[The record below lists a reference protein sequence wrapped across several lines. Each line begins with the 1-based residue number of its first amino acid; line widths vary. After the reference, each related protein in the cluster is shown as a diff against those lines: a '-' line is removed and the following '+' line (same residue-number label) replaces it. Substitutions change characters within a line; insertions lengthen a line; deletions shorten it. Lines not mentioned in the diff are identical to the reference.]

1 MFTSL
6 VQKACAKTHS
16 SGNHPLRC
24 NNHQFVLPHFCC
36 LLSFQK
42 EQQLQTAT
50 THHGVPAQRGPV
62 GESAVAEA
70 AHVGLLP
77 RVDPLVPLEGVELG
91 ELLVAVFA
99 AVRTLACKGTSIHG
113 VRVGGAGGGQS
124 AQKKYVVCYLAPVWI
139 FKCWWREFL

>member
-1 MFTSL
+1 MFFH
-6 VQKACAKTHS
+6 V
-16 SGNHPLRC
+16 
-24 NNHQFVLPHFCC
+24 FCR

-42 EQQLQTAT
+42 EQQLQTT

-99 AVRTLACKGTSIHG
+99 AVRTLACKGTSRHC
-113 VRVGGAGGGQS
+113 VRVWGGGDSKGRQS
-124 AQKKYVVCYLAPVWI
+124 AQKKYVACYWSPVWI

>member
-1 MFTSL
+1 M
-6 VQKACAKTHS
+6 
-16 SGNHPLRC
+16 
-24 NNHQFVLPHFCC
+24 
-36 LLSFQK
+36 
-42 EQQLQTAT
+42 
-50 THHGVPAQRGPV
+50 PAQRGPV

-113 VRVGGAGGGQS
+113 VRVGGGDS
-124 AQKKYVVCYLAPVWI
+124 
-139 FKCWWREFL
+139 

>member
-1 MFTSL
+1 MFF
-6 VQKACAKTHS
+6 HI
-16 SGNHPLRC
+16 
-24 NNHQFVLPHFCC
+24 FCR

-42 EQQLQTAT
+42 EQQLQTT

-62 GESAVAEA
+62 CESAVAEA

-99 AVRTLACKGTSIHG
+99 AVRTLACKGTSRHCVSLRG
-113 VRVGGAGGGQS
+113 
-124 AQKKYVVCYLAPVWI
+124 KKSGNGVCYWSPVWI